1 MQARCATIVSARTVL
16 ESLDHFQQAG
26 NVADLVFAPSVDI
39 FLNQQG
45 AFDVHH
51 VYIGVYTTSM
61 YVIIVSPLSC

>member
-1 MQARCATIVSARTVL
+1 MPLLPLPAPCWSLLTIFNKLGMWQTWCTHQVL
-16 ESLDHFQQAG
+16 PFL
-26 NVADLVFAPSVDI
+26 
-39 FLNQQG
+39 LNQQG